1 MKKLVLSL
9 MLLGAFG
16 VTEAYAAKTIKAKR
30 VTTARAQAIAPA
42 PAKDPMCKVL
52 LPDQVSTSQRDQY
65 RCYR

>member
-30 VTTARAQAIAPA
+30 VTTARAQAIAA
-42 PAKDPMCKVL
+42 GHAA
-52 LPDQVSTSQRDQY
+52 LPLPERAGRHITMP
-65 RCYR
+65 